1 MKIIKNTLYGIAAAT
16 MISVIIAND
25 YKKNQESNN
34 IANDRELLL
43 KNIVNDN
50 KKFQEISSSWRPK
63 LYTTENIRIADIQS
77 SIDSIMYKK
86 FLNTHIVHDSVLDE
100 YNKIA
105 AKNRV
110 AKNIT
115 TFAQANDNFKEKLL
129 KTFRINNMTNSET
142 HPAKSLVY
150 NQFKIDSLAY
160 RSFFK
165 KHKLINSN
173 NEKFLNKIYKTLKP

>member
-1 MKIIKNTLYGIAAAT
+1 MFCKFYFYF
-16 MISVIIAND
+16 ISRA
-25 YKKNQESNN
+25 
-34 IANDRELLL
+34 
-43 KNIVNDN
+43 
-50 KKFQEISSSWRPK
+50 
-63 LYTTENIRIADIQS
+63 
-77 SIDSIMYKK
+77 SI
-86 FLNTHIVHDSVLDE
+86 LDE

-115 TFAQANDNFKEKLL
+115 TFAQANDNFKDKLL

-173 NEKFLNKIYKTLKP
+173 NENFLNAIYKTLKP